1 MQELNNYLNVFQ
13 IIISDLTELSPST
26 KNVRLGGSL
35 ILKLHGLKFSRSIGD
50 LDLII
55 TNPTEKQKDYLKA
68 LRFFNCEDDGHYV
81 NETNYKF
88 KKNGFV
94 LNILIVDP
102 YTLPITPMFYC
113 YENKYYGVVSVD
125 EIIDAKKRYK
135 RTKDISDFLLLKNEN
150 FNM

>member
-1 MQELNNYLNVFQ
+1 MKELNNYLNVFQ
-13 IIISDLTELSPST
+13 IIIDDLVQLSPST

-35 ILKLHGLKFSRSIGD
+35 ILKLHGLNFSRSIGD
-50 LDLII
+50 LDIVI

-68 LRFFNCEDDGHYV
+68 LRFFNCKDDSNYG

-94 LNILIVDP
+94 LNILVVDP
-102 YTLPITPMFYC
+102 YTLPIIPIFYC
-113 YENKYYGVVSVD
+113 YQTKYYGVVSVE
-125 EIIDAKKRYK
+125 EIIDAKKRYNRK
-135 RTKDISDFLLLKNEN
+135 KDISDFLLLKNEN